1 MVCVRSLGYCLYRE
15 GNERKINTD
24 AKLKSLIQPPASEG
38 QVSETTLR
46 RALQRFLEGRGLQF
60 DWPFFYQYSLRDT

>member
-46 RALQRFLEGRGLQF
+46 RVL
-60 DWPFFYQYSLRDT
+60 